1 MEVRDKDRNA
11 ICALAIDFRG
21 LASETETAAGGV
33 ALTSWIKRLFSL
45 LHLFSL
51 RIYSFSFCNKV
62 SDSG

>member
-11 ICALAIDFRG
+11 IYALAIDFRG

-51 RIYSFSFCNKV
+51 
-62 SDSG
+62 

>member
-11 ICALAIDFRG
+11 IYAEIRICRNTICALAIDFRG

-51 RIYSFSFCNKV
+51 
-62 SDSG
+62 